1 MLNFDVVFKYVK
13 LNDNCV
19 VDVEL
24 VCFECVYMSMFGVC
38 TKLMENDVVVVKLW
52 MSS

>member
-1 MLNFDVVFKYVK
+1 
-13 LNDNCV
+13 
-19 VDVEL
+19 
-24 VCFECVYMSMFGVC
+24 MSMFGVC